1 MMDEV
6 TLADAS
12 VTFGDEGKR
21 FFARVLVFGLD

>member
-21 FFARVLVFGLD
+21 FLYTC